1 MFKKILVPVS
11 SEFYSKDVFKRCI
24 FLADKFESTVH
35 LVYIIEEKTLYQTNK
50 KSDAHRTHY
59 DRMETEHDIMNKQMQ
74 AADDIVFK
82 DAKMLFE
89 QEKIPFDHEVIKGEF
104 SVVVSSELEK
114 EQYDLIVMGY
124 ERGCMV
130 NYRLLDDVDVP
141 IWIEAGGYHTSIL
154 AVCSNLAPNQK
165 VPDFSIRLAQE
176 FGWDLHMLYVV
187 DVEDAVEVDVNGK
200 RSERKPKRDLLF
212 TGQTFV
218 EDMSQ
223 KGIDVQTVQGSLEH
237 ETIKA
242 AQSLEAGLVII
253 GREQKKR
260 GKFGLPVR
268 KLKQKMADR
277 CKYSILFVN

>member
-114 EQYDLIVMGY
+114 QKYDLIVMGY

-223 KGIDVQTVQGSLEH
+223 KGIDVQTVQGNLEH

>member
-11 SEFYSKDVFKRCI
+11 SEFYSKDVLKRCI
-24 FLADKFESTVH
+24 FLAEKFESTVH

-89 QEKIPFDHEVIKGEF
+89 QKKIPFDHEVAKGEF

-114 EQYDLIVMGY
+114 QKYDLIVMGY

-130 NYRLLDDVDVP
+130 NYRLLDNVDVP

-165 VPDFSIRLAQE
+165 VPDLSRRLAQE
-176 FGWDLHMLYVV
+176 WGWDLHMLYVV

>member
-114 EQYDLIVMGY
+114 QKYDLIVMGY

>member
-11 SEFYSKDVFKRCI
+11 SEFYSKDVLKRCI
-24 FLADKFESTVH
+24 FLADKFKSTVH
-35 LVYIIEEKTLYQTNK
+35 LIYIIEEKTLYQTSRR
-50 KSDAHRTHY
+50 SDAHRTHY
-59 DRMETEHDIMNKQMQ
+59 DRTETEHDIMDKQMQ
-74 AADDIVFK
+74 AADDIVFE

-89 QEKIPFDHEVIKGEF
+89 QKKIPFDHKVIKGEF

-114 EQYDLIVMGY
+114 EQYDIIVMGY
-124 ERGCMV
+124 ERGCMI
-130 NYRLLDDVDVP
+130 NYRLLDNVDVP
-141 IWIEAGGYHTSIL
+141 IWIETGGHHTSIL

-165 VPDFSIRLAQE
+165 VPDLSRRLAQTLD
-176 FGWDLHMLYVV
+176 WDLHMLYVI
-187 DVEDAVEVDVNGK
+187 DIDDAVEVDVNGE

-223 KGIDVQTVQGSLEH
+223 KGIDAQAVQGSLER

-277 CKYSILFVN
+277 CKYSILFVK

>member
-11 SEFYSKDVFKRCI
+11 SEFYSKDVLRRCI
-24 FLADKFESTVH
+24 FLADTFKSTVH
-35 LVYIIEEKTLYQTNK
+35 LIYVIEEKTLYQTSRR
-50 KSDAHRTHY
+50 SDVHRTHY
-59 DRMETEHDIMNKQMQ
+59 ARTETEHDIMDKQMQ
-74 AADDIVFK
+74 AADDIVFE

-89 QEKIPFDHEVIKGEF
+89 QKKIPFDHKVIKGEF

-114 EQYDLIVMGY
+114 EQYDIIVMGY
-124 ERGCMV
+124 ERGCMI
-130 NYRLLDDVDVP
+130 NYRLLDNVDVP
-141 IWIEAGGYHTSIL
+141 IWIETGGHHNSIL

-165 VPDFSIRLAQE
+165 VPDLSRRLAQALD
-176 FGWDLHMLYVV
+176 WDLHMLYVT
-187 DVEDAVEVDVNGK
+187 DMEDTVEVDVNGE

-218 EDMSQ
+218 EDMGQ

-242 AQSLEAGLVII
+242 AQSVEAGLVII

-277 CKYSILFVN
+277 CKYSILFVK

>member
-11 SEFYSKDVFKRCI
+11 SEFYSKDVLKRCI
-24 FLADKFESTVH
+24 FLADTFKSTVH
-35 LVYIIEEKTLYQTNK
+35 LIYIIEEKTLYQTSRI
-50 KSDAHRTHY
+50 SDAHRTHY
-59 DRMETEHDIMNKQMQ
+59 DRTETEHDIMDKQMQ
-74 AADDIVFK
+74 AADDIVFE

-89 QEKIPFDHEVIKGEF
+89 QKKIPFDHKVIKGEF

-114 EQYDLIVMGY
+114 EQYDIIVMGY
-124 ERGCMV
+124 ERGCMI
-130 NYRLLDDVDVP
+130 NYRLLDNVDVP
-141 IWIEAGGYHTSIL
+141 IWVETGGHHTSIL

-165 VPDFSIRLAQE
+165 VPDLSRRLAQALD
-176 FGWDLHMLYVV
+176 WDLHMLYVT
-187 DVEDAVEVDVNGK
+187 DIDDAVEVNGNGE

-218 EDMSQ
+218 EDISQ

-277 CKYSILFVN
+277 CKYSILFVK

>member
-89 QEKIPFDHEVIKGEF
+89 QEKIPFDHEVVKGEF

-223 KGIDVQTVQGSLEH
+223 KGIDAQTVQGNLEH

>member
-24 FLADKFESTVH
+24 FLAEKFESTVH

-114 EQYDLIVMGY
+114 QKYDLIVMGY

>member
-1 MFKKILVPVS
+1 MKSRNITSLFMAKSKRVDFIVIVRSLLLVTIFAVGIISSMGTAGGLKKVPTLK
-11 SEFYSKDVFKRCI
+11 E
-24 FLADKFESTVH
+24 AMDKAVKH
-35 LVYIIEEKTLYQTNK
+35 AEKTVPQMN
-50 KSDAHRTHY
+50 DATL
-59 DRMETEHDIMNKQMQ
+59 E
-74 AADDIVFK
+74 A
-82 DAKMLFE
+82 
-89 QEKIPFDHEVIKGEF
+89 EVIYFDDKI
-104 SVVVSSELEK
+104 SKLEK
-114 EQYDLIVMGY
+114 QKYDIIVMGY

-130 NYRLLDDVDVP
+130 NYRLLDNVDVP

-165 VPDFSIRLAQE
+165 VPDLSRRLAQE
-176 FGWDLHMLYVV
+176 WNWDLHMLYVV

-200 RSERKPKRDLLF
+200 RSERKPKHDLLF

-223 KGIDVQTVQGSLEH
+223 KGIDAQTVQGSLEH

>member
-11 SEFYSKDVFKRCI
+11 SEFYSKDVLKRCI
-24 FLADKFESTVH
+24 FLADTFKSTVH
-35 LVYIIEEKTLYQTNK
+35 LIYIIEEKTLYQASRR
-50 KSDAHRTHY
+50 SDAHRTHY
-59 DRMETEHDIMNKQMQ
+59 DRTETEHDIMDKQMQ
-74 AADDIVFK
+74 AADDIVFE

-89 QEKIPFDHEVIKGEF
+89 QKKIPFDHKVIKGEF

-114 EQYDLIVMGY
+114 EQYDIIVMGY
-124 ERGCMV
+124 ERGCMI
-130 NYRLLDDVDVP
+130 NYRLLDNVDVP
-141 IWIEAGGYHTSIL
+141 IWIETGGHHTSIL

-165 VPDFSIRLAQE
+165 VPDLSRRLAQALD
-176 FGWDLHMLYVV
+176 WDLHMLYVT
-187 DVEDAVEVDVNGK
+187 DIEDTVEVDVNGE

-223 KGIDVQTVQGSLEH
+223 KGIDARAVQGSLER

-277 CKYSILFVN
+277 CKYSILFVK